1 MIRKLV
7 AVIVCVAFLSGAP
20 PPMQASLEGAR
31 LAARVLFVRLVAE
44 GWEVRDYASSGL
56 LAQGDNVIIRTTLF
70 EGRRYKL
77 VAAGCEDAYD
87 VDIRLY
93 DENGNFI
100 SGDNDEQVLAVA
112 DVTPK
117 WSGTYYVKVT
127 MYRSTSN
134 GAHYVLQYAYAA
146 R

>member
-1 MIRKLV
+1 MIRKLI
-7 AVIVCVAFLSGAP
+7 AVIACAAFLSGGQSP
-20 PPMQASLEGAR
+20 IQASVEGAR
-31 LAARVLFVRLVAE
+31 LAARILLVRLIAE
-44 GWEVRDYASSGL
+44 GWDVRDFYSSGL
-56 LAQGDNVIIRTTLF
+56 LARGDNVIIRTTLF

-134 GAHYVLQYAYAA
+134 GAHYVLQYAS